1 MLKIFRPCDFH
12 VHLRE
17 GQILKHVLKENNK
30 NFQKILV
37 MPNLAKPITNE
48 KILSKYR
55 AFVLKNNRNTEILFT
70 IYLNQDCK
78 ITDLKN
84 MIKNNLFFA
93 AKLYPL
99 HATTNSSSGVKDI
112 KKMSK
117 YFEFLEK
124 NKIPLCLHGEH
135 IHKDDDPYE
144 RERRFLEYEL
154 SWLVKNFKSLKITL
168 EHITTKDSVDFIKS
182 NNNIAAS
189 ITTHHLL
196 ENTNTFLG
204 DYLKPELFCKPIFK
218 SKKHQKSLLSAAL
231 SGNSKFF
238 FGSDSAPHLKNYKF
252 TESCCA
258 GVYSTKYSVSNI
270 LELFYSSKKTNNLN
284 KFLTINGCKHYNLKF
299 DNKLIS
305 YVRQK
310 DFKFQKY
317 SKFNNDSLINYN
329 HFKNH
334 WIKN

>member
-17 GQILKHVLKENNK
+17 GQVLKHILKENNK

-204 DYLKPELFCKPIFK
+204 DYLKPELFCKPIIK
-218 SKKHQKSLLSAAL
+218 NTKHQKSLLSAAL

-238 FGSDSAPHLKNYKF
+238 FGSDSAPHLRNYKF

-317 SKFNNDSLINYN
+317 SKFKNDSLINYN

>member
-1 MLKIFRPCDFH
+1 MLKIFKPCDFH

-17 GQILKHVLKENNK
+17 GQVLKHVLKENNK

-55 AFVLKNNRNTEILFT
+55 AFVLKNNRNTEVLFT

-84 MIKNNLFFA
+84 MIRNNLFFA

-204 DYLKPELFCKPIFK
+204 DYLKPELFCKPIIK
-218 SKKHQKSLLSAAL
+218 SQKHQKSLLSAAL

-238 FGSDSAPHLKNYKF
+238 FGSDSAPHLKNYKLRPV
-252 TESCCA
+252 A
-258 GVYSTKYSVSNI
+258 GRGVSDTTARRCT
-270 LELFYSSKKTNNLN
+270 LA
-284 KFLTINGCKHYNLKF
+284 GR
-299 DNKLIS
+299 IS
-305 YVRQK
+305 APGGE
-310 DFKFQKY
+310 
-317 SKFNNDSLINYN
+317 
-329 HFKNH
+329 
-334 WIKN
+334 

>member
-17 GQILKHVLKENNK
+17 GQVLKHVLKENNK

-37 MPNLAKPITNE
+37 MPNLSIPITNE

-55 AFVLKNNRNTEILFT
+55 ALVLKNNQNTEILFT

-78 ITDLKN
+78 ISDLKN

-168 EHITTKDSVDFIKS
+168 EHITTKDSVDFVKS

-204 DYLKPELFCKPIFK
+204 DYLKPELFCKPIIK

-317 SKFNNDSLINYN
+317 SKFKNDSLINYN

>member
-17 GQILKHVLKENNK
+17 GQVLKHVLKENNK

-78 ITDLKN
+78 ISDLKN

-168 EHITTKDSVDFIKS
+168 EHITTKDSVDFVKS

-204 DYLKPELFCKPIFK
+204 DYLKPELFCKPIIK
-218 SKKHQKSLLSAAL
+218 STKHQKSLLSAAL

-238 FGSDSAPHLKNYKF
+238 FGSDSAPHLRNYKF

-317 SKFNNDSLINYN
+317 SKFKNDSLINYN
-329 HFKNH
+329 HFENH

>member
-1 MLKIFRPCDFH
+1 MLKIFKPCDFH

-17 GQILKHVLKENNK
+17 GQLLKNVLKENNK

-37 MPNLAKPITNE
+37 MPNLAKPITNK

-55 AFVLKNNRNTEILFT
+55 SSVLKNNKNTEILFT
-70 IYLNQDCK
+70 IYLNKDCS
-78 ITDLKN
+78 IIDLKN
-84 MIKNNLFFA
+84 MVKEKLFFA

-99 HATTNSSSGVKDI
+99 HATTNSSSGVKDV

-135 IHKDDDPYE
+135 IHENDDPYE
-144 RERRFLEYEL
+144 REKRFLDFEL
-154 SWLVKNFKSLKITL
+154 SWLVKKFKGLKITL
-168 EHITTKDSVDFIKS
+168 EHITTKDSVDFVKS
-182 NNNIAAS
+182 HKNIAAT

-204 DYLKPELFCKPIFK
+204 NFLRPELFCKPIIK
-218 SKKHQKSLLSAAL
+218 SVNHQKSLLNAAL

-238 FGSDSAPHLKNYKF
+238 FGSDSAPHLKKRKF
-252 TESCCA
+252 NEFCCA

-270 LELFYSSKKTNNLN
+270 LELFYRSKKTRNLN

-299 DNKLIS
+299 DNVLIS
-305 YVRQK
+305 YVRKK
-310 DFKFQKY
+310 DYLFQKY
-317 SKFNNDSLINYN
+317 SKFRNDSLINYN
-329 HFKNH
+329 HFKNY
-334 WIKN
+334 WSKN

>member
-17 GQILKHVLKENNK
+17 GQVLKHVLKENNK

-117 YFEFLEK
+117 YFELLER

-168 EHITTKDSVDFIKS
+168 EHITTKDSVDFVKS
-182 NNNIAAS
+182 NNNIAAT

-204 DYLKPELFCKPIFK
+204 DYLKPELFCKPIIK
-218 SKKHQKSLLSAAL
+218 SIKHQKSLLSAAL

-317 SKFNNDSLINYN
+317 SKFKNDSLINYN

>member
-17 GQILKHVLKENNK
+17 GQVLKHVLKENNK

-168 EHITTKDSVDFIKS
+168 EHITTKDSVDFVKS

-204 DYLKPELFCKPIFK
+204 DYLKPELFCKPIIK
-218 SKKHQKSLLSAAL
+218 SIKHQKSLLSAAL

-317 SKFNNDSLINYN
+317 SKFKNDSLINYN
-329 HFKNH
+329 HFKNY

>member
-17 GQILKHVLKENNK
+17 GQVLKHVLKENNK

-93 AKLYPL
+93 VKLYPL

-168 EHITTKDSVDFIKS
+168 EHITTKDSVDFVKS

-204 DYLKPELFCKPIFK
+204 DYLKPELFCKPIIK
-218 SKKHQKSLLSAAL
+218 SKKHQISLLNAAL

-317 SKFNNDSLINYN
+317 SKFKYDSLINYN

>member
-17 GQILKHVLKENNK
+17 GQVLKHVLKENNK

-168 EHITTKDSVDFIKS
+168 EHITTKDSVDFVKS
-182 NNNIAAS
+182 NKYFSEYCHEFFQIY
-189 ITTHHLL
+189 
-196 ENTNTFLG
+196 FL
-204 DYLKPELFCKPIFK
+204 DL
-218 SKKHQKSLLSAAL
+218 H
-231 SGNSKFF
+231 FF
-238 FGSDSAPHLKNYKF
+238 
-252 TESCCA
+252 
-258 GVYSTKYSVSNI
+258 
-270 LELFYSSKKTNNLN
+270 
-284 KFLTINGCKHYNLKF
+284 
-299 DNKLIS
+299 
-305 YVRQK
+305 
-310 DFKFQKY
+310 
-317 SKFNNDSLINYN
+317 
-329 HFKNH
+329 
-334 WIKN
+334 

>member
-17 GQILKHVLKENNK
+17 GQVLKHVLKENNK

-78 ITDLKN
+78 ISDLKN

-168 EHITTKDSVDFIKS
+168 EHITTKDSVDFVKS

-317 SKFNNDSLINYN
+317 SKFKNDSLINYN
-329 HFKNH
+329 HFKNY